1 MDASRPI
8 ALEIRNKG
16 GLPLPGFIQAIML
29 VVFSFPLIVI
39 PITFSEVAKNP
50 KILFFWVAVFIPLTV
65 LYVLRRAF
73 TRFAIALFQDG
84 SVRITQPFNTQS
96 IAREQLAIIV
106 AKSNN
111 AHVGGAGV
119 PVRVAIPWLHFFDAG
134 HKKLATVSP
143 AGFDAADVQK
153 MLAEIGRVRP
163 DVRIEYQQ

>member
-1 MDASRPI
+1 MESTKNI

-16 GLPLPGFIQAIML
+16 GLPLPGIVQGIML

-39 PITFSEVAKNP
+39 PMTFSEVAKNP
-50 KILFFWVAVFIPLTV
+50 KILFFWVAVCIPLTV

-73 TRFAIALFQDG
+73 TRFALALFEDG

-96 IAREQLAIIV
+96 ISREQLAVIV

-111 AHVGGAGV
+111 AHIGGAGV
-119 PVRVAIPWLHFFDAG
+119 PVRVSIPWLHFFDAA

-143 AGFDAADVQK
+143 SGFDAADVQQ

-163 DVRIEYQQ
+163 DVRIEYQ

>member
-1 MDASRPI
+1 MDASKPV

-16 GLPLPGFIQAIML
+16 GLPLPGIIQGIMW

-50 KILFFWVAVFIPLTV
+50 KVLFFWIAVCIPLTV
-65 LYVLRRAF
+65 MFVLRRAF

-96 IAREQLAIIV
+96 ISRDQLAVIV

-111 AHVGGAGV
+111 AHIGGSTA
-119 PVRVAIPWLHFFDAG
+119 PIRMAIPWLHFFDATQ
-134 HKKLATVSP
+134 KKLATVSP
-143 AGFDAADVQK
+143 SGFDAVDIQK
-153 MLAEIGRVRP
+153 LLAEIGRLRP
-163 DVRIEYQQ
+163 DVRIEYQ

>member
-1 MDASRPI
+1 MDQSKPI

-16 GLPLPGFIQAIML
+16 GFPLPGIIQGIMW

-50 KILFFWVAVFIPLTV
+50 KVLFFWLAVCIPLTV
-65 LYVLRRAF
+65 MFVLRRAF

-96 IAREQLAIIV
+96 IARDQLAVIV

-111 AHVGGAGV
+111 AHIGGSSA
-119 PVRVAIPWLHFFDAG
+119 PVRVAIPWLYFFDAS
-134 HKKLATVSP
+134 HKQLAQVSP
-143 AGFDAADVQK
+143 AGFDAADVENL
-153 MLAEIGRVRP
+153 LAAIGRVRP
-163 DVRIEYQQ
+163 DVQLQRQ